1 MSLENRNKSQFLGI
15 VVKRAITFRLATD
28 LDRTVKTSALL
39 TACKAPCSVATKC
52 KQYRLV
58 ACSPAVA
65 YVPCKRI
72 GLYTIRRSILRCV
85 ADSSTLHVLM
95 MIDFFFWFL
104 YTNVGYCG
112 HYSARSVSQQRVSI
126 ANEIINI
133 GKRLNCNQ
141 PEHYSVHCVFLTFF
155 SPPVFLHPIALKE
168 LVSY

>member
-1 MSLENRNKSQFLGI
+1 MDYDNLAHFTGHVFFQLLRHILENAQILMSLENRNKSQFLGI

-95 MIDFFFWFL
+95 MIDFFF
-104 YTNVGYCG
+104 
-112 HYSARSVSQQRVSI
+112 
-126 ANEIINI
+126 
-133 GKRLNCNQ
+133 
-141 PEHYSVHCVFLTFF
+141 
-155 SPPVFLHPIALKE
+155 
-168 LVSY
+168 